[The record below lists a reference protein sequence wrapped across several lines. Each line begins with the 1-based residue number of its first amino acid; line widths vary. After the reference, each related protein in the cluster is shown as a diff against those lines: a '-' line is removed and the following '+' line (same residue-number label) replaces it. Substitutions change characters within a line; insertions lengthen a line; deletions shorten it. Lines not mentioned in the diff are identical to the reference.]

1 MNAKKRNK
9 LIAHRLVDLS
19 GKIAKKNWY
28 KDKNHKTFKGWTE
41 RYGNAEEQDDRFAIE
56 AQKFLKA
63 HPFALIVASQ
73 FNMGKKA
80 WKAWRA
86 PLLIASEVGKRNF
99 RPSSIAEMHSSTLA
113 AIIRKTRLGARNLP
127 ADRAARNLKELSRI
141 ICDNYR
147 NKAQRIWEGAKN
159 LSDLRKR
166 LTELP
171 GFGVKIVNLTLK
183 MFLELGMIPNIRK
196 TSENLRKLNV
206 APDVHVRRVFYR
218 SGLSPTMNN
227 TDILKKANEIFP
239 KMPVA
244 LDTAWL
250 IGNEYCFKTDPECID
265 CPLKTTTTGKKL
277 CMGRRDE

>member
-1 MNAKKRNK
+1 MNAKKRDK
-9 LIAHRLVDLS
+9 LIARRLVDWS

-28 KDKNHKTFKGWTE
+28 KDKNHQTFKGWTE
-41 RYGNAEEQDDRFAIE
+41 RDSNVDNEDDKFAIE
-56 AQKFLKA
+56 SQEFLKA

-73 FNMGKKA
+73 LNMGKKA

-86 PLLIASEVGKRNF
+86 PLLIAREIGKRNF
-99 RPSSIAEMHSSTLA
+99 RPSSIAEMHSSTLV
-113 AIIRKTRLGARNLP
+113 AIIRKARLGTKNLP

-147 NKAQRIWEGAKN
+147 EKAQRIWEGAKN
-159 LSDLRKR
+159 LADLRKR

-171 GFGVKIVNLTLK
+171 GFGVKLVNLTLK

-196 TSENLRKLNV
+196 TSDTLGKFNV
-206 APDVHVRRVFYR
+206 APDVHVKRVFYR

-227 TDILKKANEIFP
+227 ADILKKANEIFP

-244 LDTAWL
+244 LDSAFS
-250 IGNEYCFKTDPECID
+250 IGREYCFKTDPNCID
-265 CPLKTTTTGKKL
+265 CPLRTTTTGKKL
-277 CMGRRDE
+277 CIHRHSE